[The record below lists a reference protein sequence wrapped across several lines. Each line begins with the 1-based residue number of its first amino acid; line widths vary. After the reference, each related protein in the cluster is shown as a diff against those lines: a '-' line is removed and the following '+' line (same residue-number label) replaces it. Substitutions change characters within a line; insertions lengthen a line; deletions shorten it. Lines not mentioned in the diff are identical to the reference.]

1 MKKTVAIFAFIALAI
16 SPATGQV
23 APPVGPMGISAAG
36 IPLLN
41 GNNTYSGTNIFNNP
55 LSALNSGT
63 SAQPSLAIGANNYG
77 FYQSTN
83 QLDSTIA
90 GTQSVIIGNV
100 AGWGIYFGSFWSIP
114 RAQRR
119 DWFCRCFSNKRDCSF
134 LLEWN
139 PVLPIRNKYKQ
150 YWYVKRGYVGCLLDN
165 LLRRLNAYRW
175 RFLFRNTNSV
185 FCISRRH
192 RYALLK
198 RYFLEF
204 NYGFL
209 VSLQP
214 IRPGSDRHRLRR
226 GARFRRRE
234 RRPGQ
239 RLARRRADLRRA
251 VPRFRLARRT
261 QRAALIIRKRPLP

>member
-41 GNNTYSGTNIFNNP
+41 GNNTDSGTNIFNNP

-100 AGWGIYFGSFWSIP
+100 AGWASISAP
-114 RAQRR
+114 SGQ
-119 DWFCRCFSNKRDCSF
+119 F
-134 LLEWN
+134 L
-139 PVLPIRNKYKQ
+139 
-150 YWYVKRGYVGCLLDN
+150 G
-165 LLRRLNAYRW
+165 LNAATGSVGVLAINGTAAFYW
-175 RFLFRNTNSV
+175 NGTQFYPSATNTNSIGTSSAV
-185 FCISRRH
+185 MSAV
-192 RYALLK
+192 YSTT
-198 RYFLEF
+198 Y
-204 NYGFL
+204 YGGSTPTVG
-209 VSLQP
+209 VSCSGTP
-214 IRPGSDRHRLRR
+214 TASFASVGGIVTHC
-226 GARFRRRE
+226 
-234 RRPGQ
+234 
-239 RLARRRADLRRA
+239 
-251 VPRFRLARRT
+251 
-261 QRAALIIRKRPLP
+261 